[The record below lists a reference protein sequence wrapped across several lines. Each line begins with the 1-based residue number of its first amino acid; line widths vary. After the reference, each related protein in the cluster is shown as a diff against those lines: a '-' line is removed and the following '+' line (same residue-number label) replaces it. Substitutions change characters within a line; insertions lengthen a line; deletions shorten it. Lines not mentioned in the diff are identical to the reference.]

1 MVVFFDYNCPFCYI
15 SFKILEDLKSSF
27 DFKCVYRP
35 CELYPFIPPGGLF
48 KEELMVGY
56 DVENLY
62 RKLRILGGRNGIE
75 FGNLEK
81 KYNSHMSL
89 LLAEYAQ
96 QNNKIIDFSRE
107 IFMQYYINDVDIS
120 NLDILKNICYKVNLD
135 YDKAIYEINNNT
147 LENKLIENHV
157 LEERLNVN
165 IFPTYIINDEC
176 VLSGILT
183 RRTFLKAFESLN

>member
-1 MVVFFDYNCPFCYI
+1 
-15 SFKILEDLKSSF
+15 
-27 DFKCVYRP
+27 
-35 CELYPFIPPGGLF
+35 
-48 KEELMVGY
+48 MVGY